1 MVGAA
6 ILLLR
11 WHENEDAAM
20 PMRMTKLA
28 GDPVPVLG
36 QGTWQLGDRAERRRQ
51 EIAALQLGIDLG
63 LTLIDTAELYGN
75 GASEEL
81 VAEAI
86 AGRRSQLFI
95 VTKVL
100 PSNATTRKKI
110 VAACEG
116 SLRRLRIEHID
127 LYLLHWRHG
136 ENLPVV
142 VETFSELVKSGK
154 IRHWGVSNFDA
165 ADMQELE
172 GLPGGAKVA
181 CNQVLYNVS
190 RRGIEFD
197 LLPSMRQRG
206 VNVMAYT
213 PIEQGRILR
222 QAALQQVAARHQA
235 TPAQIALT
243 WVIRQE
249 GVIAI
254 PRAGSPEHVRENA
267 GAVGISLTSRDLA
280 DLDRAFPPPTE
291 PRALEMI

>member
-1 MVGAA
+1 
-6 ILLLR
+6 
-11 WHENEDAAM
+11 
-20 PMRMTKLA
+20 MRFTTLA
-28 GDPVPVLG
+28 GEQVPVLG
-36 QGTWQLGDRAERRRQ
+36 QGTWQLGDRPERRSQ

-86 AGRRSQLFI
+86 AGRREKIFL

-110 VAACEG
+110 VAACEA
-116 SLRRLRIEHID
+116 SLRRLRVKHID
-127 LYLLHWRHG
+127 LYLLHWRSG
-136 ENLPVV
+136 EKLPVV
-142 VETFSELVKSGK
+142 VETFGELAKAGK
-154 IRHWGVSNFDA
+154 IRHWGVSNFDV
-165 ADMQELE
+165 ADMQELD

-181 CNQVLYNVS
+181 SNQVLYNLS

-197 LLPSMRQRG
+197 LLPSLLQRG
-206 VNVMAYT
+206 VNLMAYT
-213 PIEQGRILR
+213 PIEQGRILG
-222 QAALQQVAARHQA
+222 QSALRQVAARHQA
-235 TPAQIALT
+235 TPAQIALA

-254 PRAGSPEHVRENA
+254 PRAGSPDHVRENA
-267 GAVGISLTSRDLA
+267 SAVAISLTSRDLA
-280 DLDRAFPPPTE
+280 DLDRAFPPPKE

>member
-1 MVGAA
+1 
-6 ILLLR
+6 
-11 WHENEDAAM
+11 
-20 PMRMTKLA
+20 MRFTTLA
-28 GDPVPVLG
+28 GEQVPVLG
-36 QGTWQLGDRAERRRQ
+36 QGTWQLGDRPERRSQ

-86 AGRRSQLFI
+86 AGRREKIFL

-110 VAACEG
+110 VAACEA
-116 SLRRLRIEHID
+116 SLRRLRVEHID
-127 LYLLHWRHG
+127 LYLLHWRSG
-136 ENLPVV
+136 EKLPVV
-142 VETFSELVKSGK
+142 VETFGELAKAGK
-154 IRHWGVSNFDA
+154 IRHWGVSNFDV
-165 ADMQELE
+165 ADMQELD

-181 CNQVLYNVS
+181 SNQVLYNLS

-213 PIEQGRILR
+213 PIEQGRILG
-222 QAALQQVAARHQA
+222 QTALRQVAARHQA
-235 TPAQIALT
+235 TPAQIALA

-254 PRAGSPEHVRENA
+254 PRAGSPDHVRENA
-267 GAVGISLTSRDLA
+267 SAVAISLTSRDLA